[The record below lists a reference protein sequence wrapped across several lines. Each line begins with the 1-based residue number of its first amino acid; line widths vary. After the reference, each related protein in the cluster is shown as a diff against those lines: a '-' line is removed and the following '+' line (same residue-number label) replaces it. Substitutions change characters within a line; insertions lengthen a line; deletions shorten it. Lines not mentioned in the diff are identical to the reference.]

1 MSDGEYDQEGWG
13 SGDENMVAAGDD
25 RPAFEIEIENNYYE
39 AESMWKTNPEQAL
52 TLFESVI

>member
-1 MSDGEYDQEGWG
+1 
-13 SGDENMVAAGDD
+13 MVAAGDD